1 MDNLVCAFY
10 LYTHVHIFCLI
21 SCILEWLDAYDDV
34 RERRSDFEVSEDERR
49 RSRIGVFKKKALN
62 ASNKFTHSLK
72 KRGKR
77 KVDYRFPS
85 VSIED
90 VRDAKEE
97 NAVCELRQRL
107 LERNLLPPRHD
118 DYHTLLRCIFSENLF
133 SWYFPW
139 VWIPS

>member
-1 MDNLVCAFY
+1 M
-10 LYTHVHIFCLI
+10 
-21 SCILEWLDAYDDV
+21 SCILEWLDAYDDI

-49 RSRIGVFKKKALN
+49 RSRIGAFKKKALN

-85 VSIED
+85 VSIAD

-118 DYHTLLRCIFSENLF
+118 DYHMMLRCVSVSAEKLF
-133 SWYFPW
+133 D
-139 VWIPS
+139 